1 MAAFRFRL
9 ETPLKLR
16 RHAEEEASKALA
28 ERMRALE
35 AREARMADLR
45 GQLTGSVEGRK
56 EALLA
61 GNFQPHLQM
70 VDMGWFAALKMRMA
84 TCHGEIQAAQAEV
97 DAARGRLVE
106 ARRAVKV
113 LEMLRERRQRQWRQ
127 AENRRAE
134 NILSDLAG
142 VNWLRQARE
151 EAERSARSAPPAS
164 D

>member
-1 MAAFRFRL
+1 MAAFRFPL

-16 RHAEEEASKALA
+16 RHAEEQASLALA
-28 ERMRALE
+28 ETMRRLE
-35 AREARMADLR
+35 AKQAQMLDLR
-45 GQLTGSVEGRK
+45 EQLTGSVEGRK

-61 GNFQPHLQM
+61 GNFLPQMQM

-84 TCHGEIQAAQAEV
+84 ACHGEIQAAQAEV

-113 LEMLRERRQRQWRQ
+113 LETLRERREKQWRQ
-127 AENRRAE
+127 AENRRTE
-134 NILSDLAG
+134 NILSDMAG

-151 EAERSARSAPPAS
+151 EAERRQSAS
-164 D
+164 